1 MKGNVTIT
9 AGQTASVRASDII
22 AGKDTLITGR
32 NVDIESKDNTYRGK
46 EEHEYKKSGLT
57 VSLGGAAVNAA
68 RTVAAPVKRAGEVG
82 DGRLKALYAVQ
93 AGMNARDIQKD
104 QKTDKAINK
113 NNAVGIN
120 ISLGSTGWKDN
131 RETATQEAKGS
142 TITVGRT
149 AAIIAKE
156 DMTVKGS
163 TVNAKDIHLTAGNN
177 IHILS
182 SENKSTTIEDYK
194 AKSGSIGASLSKG
207 GYGIGAS
214 YGKGKGQIE
223 ETTLTHTPSDIT
235 AKDTAT
241 LSGGND
247 TLIRG
252 GTVKGN
258 KVIANAGGN
267 LTIESE
273 QDKKNYKETGKT
285 TGLSISYTPGSAVT
299 VSGGKGKTN
308 TDSTYESVT
317 KQAGLYAGQE
327 GYDIRV
333 KGNTH
338 LKGAVIDSKA
348 PAEKNRITTGTLTW
362 ENIDNKAEYKASEKG
377 ISYSTGAGVPLNALG
392 LLSNMGPTVK
402 DKEGTTT
409 KSAVSKGTLT
419 ITDKE
424 NQKQDIEKLNRDTE
438 NSLNKLKEIF
448 DKTKIEEKQELIH
461 MMNIV
466 GNQIIHEAADHYGWK
481 EGSTEKL
488 LLHGAIG
495 ALTGTMSGGN
505 ALSGA
510 VSGSVNEFALAY
522 MEKTKGRDWMDKHPD
537 TVQAISTALGAVA
550 GSLTGDR
557 NTGAYTAQ
565 MGTRWNRLAKKPQE
579 DLNKQLKQE
588 LSTEKKNPD
597 ELLKLL
603 TEYINMS
610 EAAEHPAS
618 QKALHGVWNEEKG
631 YTLPKV
637 TISAQE
643 YKAIDQKSFN
653 RVAQKYNLPT
663 KWNNKKNVQEN
674 LESLRYDLER
684 KTYKGRT
691 VFQSDWAK
699 YGGYGLDFI
708 GELQIGNVSGL
719 ARGIGTI
726 GDFGNYVTAEDRNKV
741 LSEIAGGYAGSALG
755 NKLMPI
761 IITGMGLEQIN
772 PMGTH
777 AVKAL
782 GISGMSLVGAFIL
795 EEAYIQKKTY
805 LDYIY
810 HINKYNYDQEQFD
823 SELIQ
828 NFDIKE

>member
-1 MKGNVTIT
+1 
-9 AGQTASVRASDII
+9 
-22 AGKDTLITGR
+22 
-32 NVDIESKDNTYRGK
+32 
-46 EEHEYKKSGLT
+46 
-57 VSLGGAAVNAA
+57 
-68 RTVAAPVKRAGEVG
+68 
-82 DGRLKALYAVQ
+82 
-93 AGMNARDIQKD
+93 MNARDIQKN

-120 ISLGSTGWKDN
+120 ISLGSTGWKDHA
-131 RETATQEAKGS
+131 ETITEETKGS
-142 TITVGRT
+142 RITAGKT
-149 AAIIAKE
+149 AAVIAKE

-163 TVNAKDIHLTAGNN
+163 TVNAKDIHLKAGNN

-194 AKSGSIGASLSKG
+194 AKSGSIGASISKG

-223 ETTLTHTPSDIT
+223 ETILTHTPSDIT

-252 GTVKGN
+252 GIIKGN
-258 KVIANAGGN
+258 KITANAGRMS
-267 LTIESE
+267 IESE
-273 QDKKNYKETGKT
+273 QDKKNYKETSKT
-285 TGLSISYTPGSAVT
+285 SGLSISYTPGSAVS

-308 TDSTYESVT
+308 TDSAYESVT
-317 KQAGLYAGQE
+317 KQAGIYAGQE
-327 GYDIRV
+327 GYDIQV
-333 KGNTH
+333 KNNTR
-338 LKGAVIDSKA
+338 LKGAVIDSQAEK
-348 PAEKNRITTGTLTW
+348 EKNRITTGTLTW
-362 ENIDNKAEYKASEKG
+362 ENIDNKAEYKASGKG
-377 ISYSTGAGVPLNALG
+377 ISYTNGAGIPLNALG
-392 LLSNMGPTVK
+392 LLSNMVPTVK
-402 DKEGTTT
+402 DKAGTTT
-409 KSAVSKGTLT
+409 TSAISKGTIT

-424 NQKQDIEKLNRDTE
+424 NQKQDIEKLNRNTE
-438 NSLNKLKEIF
+438 DSLNKLKEIF
-448 DKTKIEEKQELIH
+448 DKTKVEEKQELIH

-481 EGSTEKL
+481 DGSTEKL

-495 ALTGTMSGGN
+495 ALTGSMSGGN

-522 MEKTKGRDWMDKHPD
+522 IEKTKGRNWMDTHPD

-653 RVAQKYNLPT
+653 RVAQKYNLLT

-674 LESLRYDLER
+674 LESLRNDLQRETR
-684 KTYKGRT
+684 KGKTP
-691 VFQSDWAK
+691 FQSDWAK
-699 YGGYGLDFI
+699 YGGYGLDFV
-708 GELQIGNVSGL
+708 GELHIGNVSNL
-719 ARGIGTI
+719 ASGIGAI
-726 GDFGNYVTAEDRNKV
+726 GDFGNYITAEDRNKV
-741 LSEIAGGYAGSALG
+741 LAEIAGGYAGSALG
-755 NKLMPI
+755 KNYLVPLIMTNVGLEGSIGGHIVGAGI
-761 IITGMGLEQIN
+761 IAGMGVFIGPN
-772 PMGTH
+772 
-777 AVKAL
+777 
-782 GISGMSLVGAFIL
+782 VGDAIY
-795 EEAYIQKKTY
+795 EGYKNKVNY
-805 LDYIY
+805 LYY
-810 HINKYNYDQEQFD
+810 LSELNSSNYDDERFKRD
-823 SELIQ
+823 FER
-828 NFDIKE
+828 NFTVKD